1 MTDGSLYFKV
11 KLDDKDAEKSLESL
25 QKKIADTQTKI
36 KEYEDMMIKAGER
49 AEQAY
54 GRGDKKEGDY
64 WAKQS
69 DKYSKMMEQEKDKL
83 ESMKNQAT
91 DLNKQISATSKGSA
105 SKLADAFGSVSEK
118 FESFVNR
125 VKALSK
131 RVLIF
136 STITMAL
143 RAIRNLLGQI
153 VAKDEET
160 REQMA
165 QLKGA
170 LMTLIQPLINF
181 LLPVLQKAVQFATQI
196 VLAISNV
203 VAQIAGTSL
212 SKLAKQAQSIAES
225 TEETSQNL
233 ASFDTI
239 QSLDNT
245 NSSIISPSFNF
256 QNIASPILEIINL
269 IKDVLTPLIQGIA
282 GVFKNTW
289 KVVKGL
295 LIGAYDETLG
305 GFEGIVSNLW
315 GILLSLV
322 SGFSRLIDE
331 LGTKIVEALGLTDTR
346 LGQFILGAVDVITG
360 FLDLVFA
367 LFNGNNEDI
376 VKSLQKILEGFHGMI
391 KGALGWVGEF
401 IGNIGNLVASLLE
414 SIVTKFGFTNEYIVN
429 AINLLAGIIR
439 GVTTVIKGILTGD
452 MESIKEG
459 LITIGKTLV
468 NTLIFLIEKMLNKGI
483 SAINGFI
490 DGVNR
495 IIGSDFISNIFG
507 KTLAIPKIPT
517 VSIPRLATGGVIP
530 PNREFLSVLGDNKT
544 ETEVV
549 SPLSTMKEALLEAL
563 RESGLGN
570 QEIVLNIDGRA
581 FARTTQKYFDANRKA
596 SGV

>member
-136 STITMAL
+136 SVITMAL

-160 REQMA
+160 REQLA

-331 LGTKIVEALGLTDTR
+331 LGTKIVDALGLTDTR